1 MLIKEIIS
9 TRIRP
14 TVQEDGGDIK
24 YVSFDETSGFVFV
37 EMQGSCAGCPSSG
50 VTLKNG
56 IEKMLMHYIAEVSM
70 SGLINYFFRLK
81 ELSKLMPR
89 KFQYYIK

>member
-24 YVSFDETSGFVFV
+24 FINFDEQTGFVFV
-37 EMQGSCAGCPSSG
+37 EMQGSCSGCPSSG

-56 IEKMLMHYIAEVSM
+56 IEKMLMHYVGEVN
-70 SGLINYFFRLK
+70 IIFIFKR
-81 ELSKLMPR
+81 
-89 KFQYYIK
+89 